1 VKYSIPL
8 PFNKSSTPD
17 GIVIQIQLT
26 WQYLSWQYRSEVHS
40 FAISITYTAVTLHL
54 SLVDAGLFRSVT
66 AAAENAIYKQ
76 MMEDEKLRLSSIS
89 AAIAKGE
96 VDIQAGRTVRYK
108 PNLMAEVSEKGKQ
121 AAIAGKPAIS
131 EVKP

>member
-1 VKYSIPL
+1 MARIDINNPYE
-8 PFNKSSTPD
+8 D
-17 GIVIQIQLT
+17 
-26 WQYLSWQYRSEVHS
+26 YLK
-40 FAISITYTAVTLHL
+40 

-66 AAAENAIYKQ
+66 ATAENAIYKQ
-76 MMEDEKLRLSSIS
+76 MVEDEKLRLSSIS

-96 VDIQAGRTVRYK
+96 VDIQAGRTVRYT

-121 AAIAGKPAIS
+121 AAVAGKPAKS